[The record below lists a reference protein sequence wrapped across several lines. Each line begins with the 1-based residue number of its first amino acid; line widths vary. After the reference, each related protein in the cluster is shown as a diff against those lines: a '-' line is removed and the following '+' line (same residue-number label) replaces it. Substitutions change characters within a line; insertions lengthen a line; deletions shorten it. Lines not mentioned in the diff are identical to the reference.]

1 MRTIGTVARG
11 VRCPIIREGDD
22 IAKITADAIIEA
34 WKDAA
39 IIPHDR
45 DIVAVTESVVARAQG
60 NYATVDQIAQ
70 DVREKTGGNKV
81 GIAFPILSRNRFSIL
96 LKAMARGCKK
106 IVLLLSYPSDEVGN
120 HLVDWDKVDAAG
132 VNPYSDLLNLEEFR
146 AKFGKTIHPFTG
158 VDYIDFYSEIIRSEG
173 CEVEMLFGNNV
184 RVLKDYTDAVIT
196 CDIHTRARSKR
207 LLKEAGV
214 KTVLGMDDILN
225 APVDGSGYNEK
236 YGLLGS
242 NKATEE
248 KVKLFPRDC
257 NNVAERISDLLFEA
271 SGKQIEAMVYGDG
284 AFKDP
289 VGKIWELADPVVS
302 PGYTKGLEGTPNE
315 LKLKYLADNDFA
327 DLNGDAL
334 KKAIEERIK
343 AKTSES
349 LVGNMVSEGT
359 TPRQLTDLIGSL
371 CDLTSGS
378 GDKGTPIVYIQGYF
392 DNYTTE

>member
-22 IAKITADAIIEA
+22 IARITADAIIEA

-60 NYATVDQIAQ
+60 NYATVDHIAQ
-70 DVREKTGGNKV
+70 DVREKTGGNTV

-132 VNPYSDLLNLEEFR
+132 VNPYSDLLNLDEFR
-146 AKFGKTIHPFTG
+146 AKFGKTVHPFTG

-257 NNVAERISDLLFEA
+257 NNVAERISNLLFEA

-378 GDKGTPIVYIQGYF
+378 GDKGTPVVYIQGYF
-392 DNYTTE
+392 DNYSNE